1 MNERAGVVDTAVRK
15 SEKEVNWKPQ
25 WVATLREEATRE
37 QQQKGQRFVVIRG
50 KEGIS
55 LSNTGR
61 RANIVEKM
69 I

>member
-15 SEKEVNWKPQ
+15 SEKEVNWKPR

-37 QQQKGQRFVVIRG
+37 QQQKGQRFVVIQG

-61 RANIVEKM
+61 QANIVEKM